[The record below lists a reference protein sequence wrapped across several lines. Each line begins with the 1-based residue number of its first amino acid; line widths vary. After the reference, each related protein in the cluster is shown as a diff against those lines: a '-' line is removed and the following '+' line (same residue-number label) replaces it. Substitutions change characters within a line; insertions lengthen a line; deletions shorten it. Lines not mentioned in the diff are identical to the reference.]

1 MMVLTADRL
10 DFSYGRRQVLSDIA
24 FAVDRKEMVAV
35 LGNNG
40 AGKST
45 LLKCLNGILSAE
57 KGTVLIN
64 GKEVSN
70 MTRLEVARNVGYV
83 AQRYESSR
91 VTVFDAVLL
100 GRKPHMGWEVSK
112 KDLDVT
118 EEVLTLMG
126 LESFAL
132 RYTDELSG
140 GELQKVVVARALA
153 QDPEVLLLD
162 EPTSNLDM
170 KNQLELLD
178 ILQKIKEE
186 KNVAIILTMHD
197 LNLALRYAEKFV
209 LLKDSTVFAFGD
221 RSVMTGDN
229 IGQVYNVGVSIE
241 EINGVSVV
249 VPQHCLP

>member
-83 AQRYESSR
+83 A
-91 VTVFDAVLL
+91 
-100 GRKPHMGWEVSK
+100 
-112 KDLDVT
+112 
-118 EEVLTLMG
+118 
-126 LESFAL
+126 
-132 RYTDELSG
+132 
-140 GELQKVVVARALA
+140 
-153 QDPEVLLLD
+153 
-162 EPTSNLDM
+162 
-170 KNQLELLD
+170 
-178 ILQKIKEE
+178 
-186 KNVAIILTMHD
+186 
-197 LNLALRYAEKFV
+197 
-209 LLKDSTVFAFGD
+209 
-221 RSVMTGDN
+221 
-229 IGQVYNVGVSIE
+229 
-241 EINGVSVV
+241 
-249 VPQHCLP
+249 

>member
-1 MMVLTADRL
+1 MMVLSAERL
-10 DFSYGRRQVLSDIA
+10 DFSYGRRQVLSEIE
-24 FAVDRKEMVAV
+24 FAVERKEMVAV

-45 LLKCLNGILSAE
+45 LLKCLNGILNTE
-57 KGTVLIN
+57 KGAVLIN
-64 GKEVSN
+64 GKEVSS
-70 MTRLEVARNVGYV
+70 MTRLEVARSVGYV

-100 GRKPHMGWEVSK
+100 GRNPHMGWEVSK
-112 KDLDVT
+112 KDLAVT
-118 EEVLTLMG
+118 EEVLSLMD
-126 LESFAL
+126 LDSFAL
-132 RYTDELSG
+132 RYINELSG
-140 GELQKVVVARALA
+140 GELQKVIVARALA

-197 LNLALRYAEKFV
+197 VNLALRYADRFI

-221 RSVMTGDN
+221 RSVMTSEN
-229 IGQVYNVGVSIE
+229 IEKVYNVGVSIE
-241 EINGVSVV
+241 EINGVPVV
-249 VPQHCLP
+249 VPQ